1 MLFLSEERC
10 PVFRLKYPIP
20 LDSLDCFIQS
30 LRCPEVLQNP
40 IAVFGISISYQ
51 SQDGGIVCESLSICH
66 LARYA
71 YSGRKLAA
79 PLFQDAGATGWALAI
94 ALSDISRG

>member
-1 MLFLSEERC
+1 
-10 PVFRLKYPIP
+10 
-20 LDSLDCFIQS
+20 
-30 LRCPEVLQNP
+30 
-40 IAVFGISISYQ
+40 
-51 SQDGGIVCESLSICH
+51 